1 MIVKLLVDGGAMKP
15 GPALAQ
21 KIGPLGLNMGKIIS
35 DVNIATKNFSGMKVP
50 VSLNIDTKT
59 KAVKVE
65 VASPPASGLLKKEL
79 GVEKGTG
86 ASKKV
91 KVANASIEQIIN
103 VAKTKIALEKDLKS
117 AVKSTI
123 GSCVSLGILI
133 ENKEP
138 KEISK
143 EVEKGVYDKEI
154 AQAGKLPSQEKLDK
168 LKEFFESVMKKQLE
182 LLKKEEEE
190 KAKEAAA
197 APAAQ
202 ATGAPGAPAK
212 EGEKAAA
219 PAAAAKTAAK
229 PGATAAKAPAK
240 TAAK

>member
-35 DVNIATKNFSGMKVP
+35 DVNTATKNFAGMKVP

-91 KVANASIEQIIN
+91 KVGNISIEQVIN
-103 VAKTKIALEKDLKS
+103 IAKTKIALEKDLKS
-117 AVKSTI
+117 AVKTTL
-123 GSCVSLGILI
+123 GSCVSLGILV
-133 ENKEP
+133 ESKEP

-143 EVEKGVYDKEI
+143 EVEKGIYDKEI
-154 AQAGKLPSQEKLDK
+154 AQAGKLPSQEKLEK
-168 LKEFFESVMKKQLE
+168 LKEFFEAVKKKQEE

-190 KAKEAAA
+190 KAKEAAEAPAAAPGAA
-197 APAAQ
+197 APAKPGEKVPAAAVKPGAPAQ
-202 ATGAPGAPAK
+202 ATGGA
-212 EGEKAAA
+212 G
-219 PAAAAKTAAK
+219 
-229 PGATAAKAPAK
+229 AAKAPAK
-240 TAAK
+240 PAAK